1 MDLNHILLFLAVIS
15 PLVVLART
23 WRPGAQHHAWRI
35 AAFVVLA
42 ITGIA
47 WFLVPRA
54 AGYIGGFA
62 WIALLFLPAIGLRKM
77 TELAAEADYKSAA
90 KLGEIL
96 QILHPS
102 AELRDQ
108 VRLFRH
114 LESQG
119 ASFQGGTV
127 GTPLRNG
134 SPARIL
140 RPTHRAGPASQAG
153 RIVPRSQLRS
163 APAVLALIVLNTV
176 AFLFEI
182 SVGDLN
188 DPEVLHRVGALE
200 PYAVVVQG
208 EYWRLFTALFLHG
221 GFTHLL
227 FNVFALYILGPP
239 LERSIGTL
247 RFTVSYLVSGLASSA
262 GVVGL
267 TILGFVQ
274 VSQLVGASGCIMGI
288 VGTWA
293 GFLVRHRHV
302 PQAKQRLGNIV
313 MIIVIQVAFDL
324 STPQVSMAAHLCGLI
339 AGFFLGLI
347 LAPRTVSGIGDPD
360 RN

>member
-1 MDLNHILLFLAVIS
+1 MDLNHIFLFLAVIS

-23 WRPGAQHHAWRI
+23 WRPGTQHHGWRI
-35 AAFVVLA
+35 AALVVLA
-42 ITGIA
+42 ITAIA
-47 WFLVPRA
+47 WFLVPSG
-54 AGYIGGFA
+54 AGYIGGLA

-77 TELAAEADYKSAA
+77 TELAAQADYKSAA

-119 ASFQGGTV
+119 ASFEGGMAR
-127 GTPLRNG
+127 TPLRNG
-134 SPARIL
+134 SPARTV
-140 RPTHRAGPASQAG
+140 RPARRAGPASEAG
-153 RIVPRSQLRS
+153 RIVRRSQLRR
-163 APAVLALIVLNTV
+163 APAVLALIVLNSV

-188 DPEVLHRVGALE
+188 DPDVLHRVGALE

-227 FNVFALYILGPP
+227 FNLFALYILGPP

-247 RFTVSYLVSGLASSA
+247 RFTVSYLISGLASSA

-347 LAPRTVSGIGDPD
+347 LAPRTVAGIGDPD
-360 RN
+360 RS

>member
-23 WRPGAQHHAWRI
+23 WRPRTQHHGWRI
-35 AAFVVLA
+35 AALVVLA
-42 ITGIA
+42 ITAIA
-47 WFLVPRA
+47 WFLVPSG
-54 AGYIGGFA
+54 AGYIGGLA

-77 TELAAEADYKSAA
+77 TELAAQADYKSAA

-119 ASFQGGTV
+119 ASFESGMV
-127 GTPLRNG
+127 GMPLRNS
-134 SPARIL
+134 SPARID
-140 RPTHRAGPASQAG
+140 RPAWRAGRASEVG
-153 RIVPRSQLRS
+153 RIVRRSQLRS

-227 FNVFALYILGPP
+227 FNIFALYILGPP

-247 RFTVSYLVSGLASSA
+247 RFTVSYLISGLASSA

-293 GFLVRHRHV
+293 GFLLRHRHA

>member
-1 MDLNHILLFLAVIS
+1 MDLNHIFLFLAVIS

-23 WRPGAQHHAWRI
+23 WRPGAQHHGWRI
-35 AAFVVLA
+35 AALVVLA
-42 ITGIA
+42 ITVIA
-47 WFLVPRA
+47 WFLVPTA
-54 AGYIGGFA
+54 AGYIGGAA

-77 TELAAEADYKSAA
+77 TELAAQADYKSAA

-108 VRLFRH
+108 VRLLRH

-119 ASFQGGTV
+119 TSFEGGMV

-134 SPARIL
+134 SPAQIF
-140 RPTHRAGPASQAG
+140 RPAHRAGPASEAG
-153 RIVPRSQLRS
+153 RMVRHSQLRS
-163 APAVLALIVLNTV
+163 APAVLALIVLNAV

-227 FNVFALYILGPP
+227 FNIFALYILGPP

-247 RFTVSYLVSGLASSA
+247 RFTVSYLISGLASSA

-347 LAPRTVSGIGDPD
+347 LAPRTVVEIGDPD

>member
-1 MDLNHILLFLAVIS
+1 MDLNHIFLFLAVIS

-23 WRPGAQHHAWRI
+23 WRPGAQHHGWRM
-35 AAFVVLA
+35 AALVVLV
-42 ITGIA
+42 ITAIA
-47 WFLVPRA
+47 WFLVPSA
-54 AGYIGGFA
+54 AGYIGGLA

-77 TELAAEADYKSAA
+77 TELAAQADYKSAA

-119 ASFQGGTV
+119 ENFEGGMV

-134 SPARIL
+134 SPARIV
-140 RPTHRAGPASQAG
+140 RPARRAGPASEAG
-153 RIVPRSQLRS
+153 RIVRRSQLRS
-163 APAVLALIVLNTV
+163 APAVLTLIVLNAV

-188 DPEVLHRVGALE
+188 DPDVLHRVGALE

-227 FNVFALYILGPP
+227 FNLFALYILGPP

-247 RFTVSYLVSGLASSA
+247 RFTVSYLISGLASSA

-293 GFLVRHRHV
+293 GFLVRHRQV

-347 LAPRTVSGIGDPD
+347 LAPRTVAGIGDPE